1 MGDGWCIGVIVVM
14 VHVLGPESGGC
25 LPLSSGEDRP
35 LGGRTYSSLPQ
46 CKERRHDFGP
56 ACTFGGYHAGVSCMY
71 LYLTYEWTN
80 DVVETGKT
88 AWW

>member
-35 LGGRTYSSLPQ
+35 LGRRTYST
-46 CKERRHDFGP
+46 R
-56 ACTFGGYHAGVSCMY
+56 
-71 LYLTYEWTN
+71 
-80 DVVETGKT
+80 VVKT
-88 AWW
+88 TAKAVLSGST